1 MNANLSINP
10 YDLIVIGGGVSGL
23 TLASRAAR
31 EGCSVLVLEA
41 ENRIGGCIESWRP
54 FSEGS
59 AFADFAV
66 ELGAHTAYNSYG
78 ALLTELE
85 ARAGLSG
92 LLPREKAGYFFI
104 ENGKTVS
111 PIKRMSFLSLLLHLP
126 FGILRDKAKASVGGY
141 YRRLFGAGN
150 YQRLLAPAFAA
161 VLSQPAEDYPATWLF
176 RKKPRV
182 KTAPRKYSHTGGLQG
197 LIEAL
202 ATGIEIHSGTPVTGV
217 TRTDSGYV
225 VKTAHGD
232 LICRQLAMATPADV
246 TARLLQ
252 DAHPEIAASLASIE
266 MAMIEALAV
275 VVRRDAVKLPKL
287 AGLIGDKEA
296 WFSAVSRDP
305 LPHPELRGFT
315 FHFRP
320 GRLDTAQK
328 RAAVAQVLGVSEDA
342 FMAVTEKTN
351 RLPRLTLDHVALA
364 AHIDAQTHDLPLA
377 LVGNHLN
384 GLSIG
389 DCAERAQREAE
400 RLCIVDQSG
409 FHTAHWTRKT

>member
-1 MNANLSINP
+1 MNANLSVNP

-31 EGCSVLVLEA
+31 EGRSVLVLEA
-41 ENRIGGCIESWRP
+41 ENRVGGCIESWRP
-54 FSEGS
+54 VEG
-59 AFADFAV
+59 FTL

-85 ARAGLSG
+85 ARAGLTG

-104 ENGKTVS
+104 ENGKPVS
-111 PIKRMSFLSLLLHLP
+111 PIKRLSFLSLLLHLP
-126 FGILRDKAKASVGGY
+126 FGLLRNKAKASVGDY

-161 VLSQPAEDYPATWLF
+161 VLSQPAEAYPAAWLF

-202 ATGIEIHSGTPVTGV
+202 ATGLEIHRGTPALGI

-225 VKTAHGD
+225 VKTAHGE
-232 LICRQLAMATPADV
+232 LTCRQLAMATPADV

-252 DAHPEIAASLASIE
+252 DAHPYLAAALADIK
-266 MAMIEALAV
+266 MAAIEAVAV
-275 VVRRDAVKLPKL
+275 VVKREAVHLPKL
-287 AGLIGDKEA
+287 AGLIGDKEH
-296 WFSAVSRDP
+296 WFSVVSRDP
-305 LPHPELRGFT
+305 LPHPDLRGFT

-320 GRLDTAQK
+320 GRLDAAQK
-328 RAAVAQVLGVSEDA
+328 RAAVARVLDIAEDA
-342 FMAVTEKTN
+342 FIAVTEKIN
-351 RLPRLTLDHVALA
+351 RLPMLTVEHVALA
-364 AHIDAQTHDLPLA
+364 ERIDAQTRDLPLA
-377 LVGNHLN
+377 LVGNYLN

-389 DCAERAQREAE
+389 DCAERARREAE
-400 RLCIVDQSG
+400 RLM
-409 FHTAHWTRKT
+409 ALR

>member
-1 MNANLSINP
+1 MNANLAINP

-31 EGCSVLVLEA
+31 EGRSVLVLEA
-41 ENRIGGCIESWRP
+41 ENRVGGCIESWRP
-54 FSEGS
+54 VEG
-59 AFADFAV
+59 FTL

-85 ARAGLSG
+85 ARAGLTG

-104 ENGKTVS
+104 ENGKPVS
-111 PIKRMSFLSLLLHLP
+111 PIKRLSFLSLLLHLP
-126 FGILRDKAKASVGGY
+126 FGLLRNKAKASVGDY

-161 VLSQPAEDYPATWLF
+161 VLSQPAEAYPAAWLF

-202 ATGIEIHSGTPVTGV
+202 ATGLEIHRGTPALGI

-225 VKTAHGD
+225 VKTAHGE
-232 LICRQLAMATPADV
+232 LTCRQLAMATPADV

-252 DAHPEIAASLASIE
+252 DAHPYLAAALADIK
-266 MAMIEALAV
+266 MAAIEAVAV
-275 VVRRDAVKLPKL
+275 VVKREAVHLPKL
-287 AGLIGDKEA
+287 AGLIGDKEH
-296 WFSAVSRDP
+296 WFSVVSRDP
-305 LPHPELRGFT
+305 LPHPDLRGFT

-320 GRLDTAQK
+320 GRLDAAQK
-328 RAAVAQVLGVSEDA
+328 RAAVARVLDIAEDA
-342 FMAVTEKTN
+342 FIAVTEKIN
-351 RLPRLTLDHVALA
+351 RLPMLTVEHVALA
-364 AHIDAQTHDLPLA
+364 ERIDAQTRDLPLA
-377 LVGNHLN
+377 LVGNYLN

-389 DCAERAQREAE
+389 DCAERARREAE
-400 RLCIVDQSG
+400 RLM
-409 FHTAHWTRKT
+409 ALR